1 MRRFIYI
8 CIGVLSAIIVFFI
21 IYTFFKDYLMA
32 LGFTV
37 YLATLIFI
45 PAIFGIIGGFFA
57 PRLTHLVEEIT
68 EKTLGVLSRL
78 SLVELAA
85 GLFGLIAGLLVG
97 ALLGSVVSDI
107 KVVGP
112 YLSLFISIFCGY
124 LGIVLVYKKRE
135 DFANIFRMM
144 IRGQKN
150 AQGDKVN
157 NSIKQ
162 KVLDTSVIIDG
173 RIADIYK
180 TGFIEGELVIPNFV
194 LEELRHI
201 SDSADPLKRNRGR
214 RGLDI
219 MNKLR
224 QDFEGSIKISDI
236 DYPEIQEVD
245 SKLLKLAQDLKG
257 IVLTN
262 DFNLNKVAQLQ
273 EVQVLNIN
281 ELSNAVKPMLIP
293 GEEMTTQIVK
303 EGKEIGQGVA
313 YLDDGTMIVVENG
326 RQFMNKTID
335 VVVTSVLQTAAG
347 RMIFARPK
355 FMKNGDTAEES
366 EYSSK

>member
-1 MRRFIYI
+1 MKKFVYG
-8 CIGVLSAIIVFFI
+8 CIGVLFAIIVFLI
-21 IYTFFKDYLMA
+21 IYSLFKSYL
-32 LGFTV
+32 LSFGHTI
-37 YLATLIFI
+37 YLVSLILI
-45 PAIFGIIGGFFA
+45 PLVFGIIGAFLA
-57 PRLTHLVEEIT
+57 PHVFRLIEDIT
-68 EKTLGVLSRL
+68 EKTLNVLSRL
-78 SLVELAA
+78 SLIELGA
-85 GLFGLIAGLLVG
+85 GLFGLLAGLLVG

-107 KVVGP
+107 TIIGP
-112 YLSLFISIFCGY
+112 YLSLIISIFCGY
-124 LGIVLVYKKRE
+124 LGIVLVYKKRD
-135 DFANIFRMM
+135 DFSYLMRSI

-150 AQGDKVN
+150 SPKEKIN
-157 NSIKQ
+157 NSIKK

-201 SDSADPLKRNRGR
+201 ADSADPLKRNRGR

-224 QDFEGSIKISDI
+224 QDFEGSIKISDV
-236 DYPEIQEVD
+236 DYADIQEVD

-257 IVLTN
+257 SVLTN
-262 DFNLNKVAQLQ
+262 DFNLNKIAQLQ

-293 GEEMTTQIVK
+293 GEEMIVQIVK
-303 EGKEIGQGVA
+303 DGKEIGQGVA

-326 RQFMNKTID
+326 KYYINKTIE

-355 FMKNGDTAEES
+355 SMKNGDDES
-366 EYSSK
+366 EQSGK